1 MAAQALVNGVY
12 GFDDITERAS
22 CIITIMSFCLIQ
34 VSLYRNSITGT
45 SSNGH
50 KKRWLFITKIWTG
63 FHCNILST
71 FSEISQSLLLHPV
84 SSLPSVQ
91 SRVPSQ

>member
-45 SSNGH
+45 SSNGR
-50 KKRWLFITKIWTG
+50 KKEVAVYNGYNYGQAFT
-63 FHCNILST
+63 
-71 FSEISQSLLLHPV
+71 V
-84 SSLPSVQ
+84 MY
-91 SRVPSQ
+91 